1 MPVLLCASQKIS
13 SRLLFVCF
21 TSEQRAF
28 PSPHPGAPS
37 DVAIQHNTSASW
49 RCLRTI
55 WFVRNWTECHR
66 NELERKNRERV
77 RNRKKKSYCE
87 VTFKDMPPCHRITG
101 LKWLLWEEAA
111 ILLFFKM
118 QSNGFWVRVE
128 KPFQHEVRG
137 GERQCLE
144 RIVFCASPFP
154 AWNCCVMVRL
164 QACPHRLKLHPHSKS
179 ITLF

>member
-28 PSPHPGAPS
+28 PSSHPGAPS

-77 RNRKKKSYCE
+77 RNRKKK
-87 VTFKDMPPCHRITG
+87 VTVKSPSKTCPLATV
-101 LKWLLWEEAA
+101 LLGW
-111 ILLFFKM
+111 
-118 QSNGFWVRVE
+118 NGFSGRRQRFYYSLKCSPMAFGCVWKSHFSTRSGAARGSALSVLSSV
-128 KPFQHEVRG
+128 PLHFQRG
-137 GERQCLE
+137 TA
-144 RIVFCASPFP
+144 V
-154 AWNCCVMVRL
+154 
-164 QACPHRLKLHPHSKS
+164 
-179 ITLF
+179 